1 MGDEGI
7 VGGEQVDD
15 LTKLYKTDPSIEHYV
30 RLRREKPGAR
40 IEVAVIGGL
49 ESMFYMREEFER
61 YGIDPDLLGGI
72 LDADPEAVSEV
83 SLRLMEK
90 MIEAR
95 QMDGAGQTHLIR
107 RGMAIP
113 DRLIDWVIS
122 CSLDAMSWNDEL
134 EVPRDL
140 IVLIRERLGG
150 PKPQYEQEREVRH
163 KKSSAEILAG
173 QLKAKGITPTF
184 RLLGQYLNVAP
195 STVKRWFAPGELE
208 EASDRWATFYDEN
221 GQMLPLNRVGR

>member
-1 MGDEGI
+1 MGDEGDLED
-7 VGGEQVDD
+7 GQVED

-30 RLRREKPGAR
+30 RLRREKPDAR
-40 IEVAVIGGL
+40 IEVGVIGGFDA
-49 ESMFYMREEFER
+49 MFYMREEFER
-61 YGIDPDLLGGI
+61 YGIDPNLLGGI

-90 MIEAR
+90 MIDAR

-150 PKPQYEQEREVRH
+150 PKPQYEQERYVRH

-208 EASDRWATFYDEN
+208 EASERWAALCDEK
-221 GQMLPLNRVGR
+221 GQMLPLDRIGC